1 MITFFKRLVQTK
13 YYKMLDSKTHRLFG
27 DWCNHKALKNANTSL
42 MDIYLIAYPNAS
54 KADILELIEFSLYN
68 QLLYEWHEIDE
79 VLMSEWLNDYENEY
93 LQIIKEAFLR
103 QYIEFGS
110 SFDEEIDSV
119 YNLSHYKS
127 SCKESWEYFKEKF
140 IDTEQYFAW
149 EIECDTILTKE
160 TFWDNP
166 KCWSRYNV
174 WVDITPKGTQY
185 FNEILA
191 PRFYNK
197 YKDLEVEID
206 SKGNIMRWIGEI
218 NR

>member
-119 YNLSHYKS
+119 YNGANINIIFL
-127 SCKESWEYFKEKF
+127 
-140 IDTEQYFAW
+140 I
-149 EIECDTILTKE
+149 I
-160 TFWDNP
+160 TF
-166 KCWSRYNV
+166 V
-174 WVDITPKGTQY
+174 
-185 FNEILA
+185 A
-191 PRFYNK
+191 
-197 YKDLEVEID
+197 
-206 SKGNIMRWIGEI
+206 
-218 NR
+218 